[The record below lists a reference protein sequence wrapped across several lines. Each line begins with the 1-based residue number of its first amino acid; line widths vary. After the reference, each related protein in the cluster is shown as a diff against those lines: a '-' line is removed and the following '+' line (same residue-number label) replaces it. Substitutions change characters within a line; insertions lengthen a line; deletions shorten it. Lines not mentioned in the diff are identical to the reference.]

1 MRKRVFGI
9 ILAFLGFSLVLL
21 SQYSQTGVVE
31 SPSFSPLSKIEFKLT
46 STGDAIA
53 LYTFKNNKI
62 HRFMVRNPPRMVVGK
77 TSYEVRFY
85 WGGEISKDKRF
96 FTYTNEG
103 DKFFQSYWF
112 SGEKFSEEYL
122 NTDSLFLLDFE
133 MVKPSS
139 LSQITSFGEGMDVFI
154 LFNFYEKRGEKWL
167 KLRFK
172 PSDVDNLPILEM
184 QIQEKKPLVNT
195 TKPFKFLFYPGIIG
209 ILFGVSLLALSFKSR
224 PLLKKKVK
232 KPKSEEEI
240 LNEKKRVKK
249 ELERLEENFKKKK
262 LSHEDYQKLKK
273 TLLEELADLEE
284 RLIELELEGCSDV

>member
-1 MRKRVFGI
+1 MRKRFFGVV
-9 ILAFLGFSLVLL
+9 LAFLGFSLVLL
-21 SQYSQTGVVE
+21 SQYSQTSVVE
-31 SPSFSPLSKIEFKLT
+31 SPSFSPSSKIEFKLT

-62 HRFMVRNPPRMVVGK
+62 YIFKVRNPPRMVVGK

-139 LSQITSFGEGMDVFI
+139 LSQTASFSKGVDVFI

-167 KLRFK
+167 KLKFK
-172 PSDVDNLPILEM
+172 PSDADNLPILEV
-184 QIQEKKPLVNT
+184 QIQEKNLLVNT

-232 KPKSEEEI
+232 EPMPI